1 MKNKIKNIINDNKNL
16 LGVLCLF
23 IIIQPIIDMAPLFEN
38 PKYQVLGFTI
48 PTLVRCGFIG
58 ILTLISL
65 KYVNKKNYK
74 FLFIYLITLI
84 IYTIFHHQIVSSS
97 SMNVPDNYL
106 YSITQELFYIIRM
119 ILPISIIYFT
129 SVSDIDYQKF
139 IRPIIISSAIIG
151 TVIFIGNTF
160 CISYVSYG
168 NSHTVV
174 NWIYWFIGDLSKY
187 SFEELTSK
195 GWFYMANQ
203 VSGLAMFLLP
213 FNLYELIMNKT
224 KLSTYS
230 TLVLIISMI
239 MLGTRT
245 AAYGWIAIVI
255 FTIIVYLY
263 LKKIKKNPQ
272 LEQTNLKRVIIISFI
287 GLIFLTVSPITQRS
301 YGYELGDTDSLA
313 KRPQIIDYNDLEEVY
328 TYIEDSYSVY
338 TIQEAYIFN
347 IYNYKFDPQFWY
359 DIFDYSLKNGVVEN
373 REMQTLISGRIDEI
387 NHHALKYQL
396 FGYSFSRMRNAS
408 LYMEHDFIA
417 QKFTMGYLGLFL
429 LIGPYIAIMFLV
441 VFKII
446 KRFHQKINFLDV
458 LFIMSIC
465 VIIGVSILTGHIF
478 DELFVTIYIGFV
490 CGFFLKK
497 SHLIKS

>member
-16 LGVLCLF
+16 LGILCLF
-23 IIIQPIIDMAPLFEN
+23 ITIQPIIDMAPLFDN
-38 PKYQVLGFTI
+38 PKYQILGFTI

-58 ILTLISL
+58 ILALISL

-74 FLFIYLITLI
+74 FLFIYFITLI
-84 IYTIFHHQIVSSS
+84 IYTLFHHQIVSSP
-97 SMNVPDNYL
+97 SMNVPDNYI
-106 YSITQELFYIIRM
+106 YSVTQELFYIIRM

-129 SVSDIDYQKF
+129 SVSDISYQKF
-139 IRPIIISSAIIG
+139 IKPIILSSAIIG

-168 NSHTVV
+168 NEHTTV
-174 NWIYWFIGDLSKY
+174 NWIHWFIGGISKY
-187 SFEELTSK
+187 TFEELSSK

-213 FNLYELIMNKT
+213 FNLYELIMNRT

-272 LEQTNLKRVIIISFI
+272 LEGTNLKRTIIISSI
-287 GLIFLTVSPITQRS
+287 GLIFLSVSPITGRS
-301 YGYELGDTDSLA
+301 YGYELGDIDLLT
-313 KRPQIIDYNDLEEVY
+313 KRPQIVDYDDLEDVY
-328 TYIEDSYSVY
+328 AYIEDSYSIYGVQEVY
-338 TIQEAYIFN
+338 IQD
-347 IYNYKFDPQFWY
+347 IYNYKYDPQFWY
-359 DIFDYSLKNGVVEN
+359 DVFDHSLKNGVIEN
-373 REMQTLISGRIDEI
+373 REMQTLISRRIDKLN
-387 NHHALKYQL
+387 NHNLKYQL
-396 FGYSFSRMRNAS
+396 FGYSFSRMRNAA

-417 QKFTMGYLGLFL
+417 QQFTMGYLGLFL
-429 LIGPYIAIMFLV
+429 LIGPYIAVMFLII
-441 VFKII
+441 FKII
-446 KRFHQKINFLDV
+446 KRFYQKINFLDI

-465 VIIGVSILTGHIF
+465 VIIGISVLTGHIF

-490 CGFFLKK
+490 CGFFLKE
-497 SHLIKS
+497 SHLIRS